1 MQVKLSS
8 QNREIISYGTV
19 FLFDENSDLTLN
31 INGDNYFELTLTISF
46 VEDISQKQRI
56 ETNIFENH
64 LNIICINFMAM
75 GTGLTTPLEIAVIDG
90 KKIYLMFWAY
100 LEGSEDKKSKVRKVE
115 YTLYRE

>member
-19 FLFDENSDLTLN
+19 FLFNENSDLTLN
-31 INGDNYFELTLTISF
+31 INGDNYFELILTISF

-64 LNIICINFMAM
+64 LKIICINFMAM

-90 KKIYLMFWAY
+90 KKNIFDVLGISGGKRGQKI
-100 LEGSEDKKSKVRKVE
+100 ES
-115 YTLYRE
+115 T